1 LTREAIPQSGIHHET
16 AALDYSYWGWKS
28 GGGLVYRLVFCFFLL
43 LRQQQPAFLMR
54 NANNTLLS
62 LLLSALPVFLHL
74 SAHTVCMQT

>member
-43 LRQQQPAFLMR
+43 LSQQPASLFFLMR

-62 LLLSALPVFLHL
+62 RLLLYL
-74 SAHTVCMQT
+74 SFCIYLLTLCM

>member
-43 LRQQQPAFLMR
+43 LSQQPASLFFFLMR

-62 LLLSALPVFLHL
+62 RLLLYL
-74 SAHTVCMQT
+74 SFCIYLLTLCM